1 MLLFNGYR
9 LYLGD
14 DGPLLDIASEN
25 DKNIV
30 NVLNATD
37 LYAYQWLKL

>member
-14 DGPLLDIASEN
+14 DGPLWDIASEN